1 MESPLGFPYRI
12 LTSFIWEDNINLIKL
27 NIDLID
33 KYVHNLQSRYGNSR
47 LASADQADGRATD
60 RGRTRET
67 RGERGRDR
75 RALRVAAA
83 RAARGRRPN
92 LCRRLRPLPRID
104 QADGEI
110 LRRQLSH
117 DQEPS
122 ESHRRSSPVR
132 GSGAAIGNRAAVHKP
147 ANEHRGEKDV
157 KIRVP
162 MAIMRGGMRLG
173 AIIPG
178 FGGERMQARLREQGI
193 DLDLSKLDPAAIETM
208 LKDLGEMNIDID
220 SGNAQ
225 VRITCE

>member
-1 MESPLGFPYRI
+1 MSDDTRRI
-12 LTSFIWEDNINLIKL
+12 LDLLAQGKISVDEAHRLIAAVGTRT
-27 NIDLID
+27 DA
-33 KYVHNLQSRYGNSR
+33 
-47 LASADQADGRATD
+47 ASAAT
-60 RGRTRET
+60 EQP
-67 RGERGRDR
+67 
-75 RALRVAAA
+75 AAA
-83 RAARGRRPN
+83 QK
-92 LCRRLRPLPRID
+92 PRYLKI
-104 QADGEI
+104 
-110 LRRQLSH
+110 
-117 DQEPS
+117 
-122 ESHRRSSPVR
+122 
-132 GSGAAIGNRAAVHKP
+132 AVHKP

-220 SGNAQ
+220 SGQAQ

>member
-1 MESPLGFPYRI
+1 MSDDTRRI
-12 LTSFIWEDNINLIKL
+12 L
-27 NIDLID
+27 DLLAQGKISVD
-33 KYVHNLQSRYGNSR
+33 EAHR
-47 LASADQADGRATD
+47 LLAAVGTRADAASA
-60 RGRTRET
+60 E
-67 RGERGRDR
+67 EP
-75 RALRVAAA
+75 AAA
-83 RAARGRRPN
+83 QK
-92 LCRRLRPLPRID
+92 PRYLKI
-104 QADGEI
+104 
-110 LRRQLSH
+110 
-117 DQEPS
+117 
-122 ESHRRSSPVR
+122 
-132 GSGAAIGNRAAVHKP
+132 AVHKP

-220 SGNAQ
+220 SGKAQ